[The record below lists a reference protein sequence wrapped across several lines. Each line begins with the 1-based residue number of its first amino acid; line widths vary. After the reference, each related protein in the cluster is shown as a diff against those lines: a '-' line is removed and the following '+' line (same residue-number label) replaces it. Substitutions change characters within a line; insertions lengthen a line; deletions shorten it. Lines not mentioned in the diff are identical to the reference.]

1 LYAAASL
8 QHGVLSMGNSKGKA
22 AKIEGIKKHKEKERV
37 KKKAMKDRKK
47 VMLPVSYK
55 KKK

>member
-1 LYAAASL
+1 
-8 QHGVLSMGNSKGKA
+8 MGNSKGKA
-22 AKIEGIKKHKEKERV
+22 AKIEGIKKHKEKERA